1 MTVPISSGASI
12 SDMVPSANCHV
23 IFICVSFPLSA
34 EVRRTQKK
42 PEYTESAVSAKW
54 VQKTEGTDNP
64 FQKMKSALSVS
75 FALMYTQA
83 SDLFFGRNEKRP
95 GIVRQKDIIIPCLT
109 MPGHLVVIS
118 WASAPKPLCTV
129 SYLIFYKTI

>member
-1 MTVPISSGASI
+1 
-12 SDMVPSANCHV
+12 
-23 IFICVSFPLSA
+23 VSFPLSA

-42 PEYTESAVSAKW
+42 PEYKESNSFCKKW

-83 SDLFFGRNEKRP
+83 SDLFFYRKEKRP
-95 GIVRQKDIIIPCLT
+95 EYNVSPKLENSLN
-109 MPGHLVVIS
+109 PGRLAALRI
-118 WASAPKPLCTV
+118 TV
-129 SYLIFYKTI
+129 